1 MRRLHLGFF
10 ELGQRSMANVVS
22 PYAFNDAVM
31 NALLRSM
38 SLYNGGYQVGI
49 GQYGFLLRGHK
60 VRSRARHGVGI
71 AILHKTNKPFAEQFW
86 VIHL

>member
-1 MRRLHLGFF
+1 MPMNLR
-10 ELGQRSMANVVS
+10 QKMAT
-22 PYAFNDAVM
+22 F
-31 NALLRSM
+31 LRRSM